1 MRVIFDITLLIIVLS
16 PPPYHW
22 DLRQPGSF
30 ILQLFVK
37 VNKCTLVEFWLAAG
51 GWFSRNPKTILL
63 NPTSPP
69 EKIFWPPTII
79 IFWKLLVRAF
89 IKHLTSRGPWV
100 HCSGPET
107 PTQWKAV
114 SGSDGRRDLSISK
127 GCVQLTPPMTKNIL
141 QLFPQSI
148 KIGMYG
154 QYKVSAMFFWFITK
168 VKNFLE

>member
-1 MRVIFDITLLIIVLS
+1 MHLG
-16 PPPYHW
+16 W
-22 DLRQPGSF
+22 
-30 ILQLFVK
+30 ILV
-37 VNKCTLVEFWLAAG
+37 AAG
-51 GWFSRNPKTILL
+51 GWFTRNPKTILL

-69 EKIFWPPTII
+69 EKIFWPPTIM

-89 IKHLTSRGPWV
+89 RKHLTSRGPWA

-114 SGSDGRRDLSISK
+114 SWSDGRRDLSISK

-148 KIGMYG
+148 KIGMSG
-154 QYKVSAMFFWFITK
+154 QYKVSAVFFWFITK
-168 VKNFLE
+168 VNNFLELSTFLSEMKFLEHL

>member
-16 PPPYHW
+16 PHPTIEIS
-22 DLRQPGSF
+22 DNQGLLQQKNF

-69 EKIFWPPTII
+69 EKIFWPPTIM

-89 IKHLTSRGPWV
+89 RKHLTSRGPWA

-127 GCVQLTPPMTKNIL
+127 GCVQLTPPMHYWL
-141 QLFPQSI
+141 RWSI
-148 KIGMYG
+148 R
-154 QYKVSAMFFWFITK
+154 FWNEMK
-168 VKNFLE
+168 WNKEFLRFSPIFTEGI